1 MAVNKV
7 VYGNNTLI
15 DLTSDTVDAS
25 KVLSGYTTHDKSGAK
40 ITGNIPS
47 QGANTI
53 TPTSAGTQTVC
64 SSGKYTTGDQK
75 VDINAFKLGVIASKI
90 IQGQSILGVSGS
102 VPFGAKLNFL
112 GFSTWTSNTSNYF
125 NYLTTSK
132 KIDLVITAYARTN
145 TNERFGFAYF
155 DLVNKKCGRCHYNN
169 TEYKDYMSGYVTH
182 GSSSYT
188 AHDSY
193 GNILYEWNSNKD
205 REIQCAYIIDPD
217 ENYNLRHMDFA
228 FGWA

>member
-7 VYGNNTLI
+7 IYGNSTLI
-15 DLTSDTVDAS
+15 DLTSDTVDKS
-25 KVLSGYTTHDKSGAK
+25 KILDGYTAHDKSGTK
-40 ITGNIPS
+40 ITGNIQS

-75 VDINAFKLGVIASKI
+75 VNIDANSLGVIASKI

-102 VPFGAKLNFL
+102 VPLGAKLNFL
-112 GFSTWTSNTSNYF
+112 GFSTWTSSSSKYYNNLSTSN
-125 NYLTTSK
+125 

-155 DLVNKKCGRCHYNN
+155 DLVNMKCGRYHYNN
-169 TEYKDYMSGYVTH
+169 TEFKDYMSGSVRNSGSEYVAYDS
-182 GSSSYT
+182 GGARLYT
-188 AHDSY
+188 WYTNWPKRIDC
-193 GNILYEWNSNKD
+193 G
-205 REIQCAYIIDPD
+205 YIIDPD

-228 FGWA
+228 FGWT